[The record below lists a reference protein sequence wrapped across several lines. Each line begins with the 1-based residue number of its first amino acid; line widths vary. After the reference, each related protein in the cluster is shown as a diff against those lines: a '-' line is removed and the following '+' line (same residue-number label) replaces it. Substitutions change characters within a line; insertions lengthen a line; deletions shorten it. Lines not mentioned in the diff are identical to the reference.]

1 MKKKFLLSCLLII
14 MAWLPSF
21 AQIQEPV
28 KFKTELKTI
37 SDTEA
42 QIVFTGNIDAGWHVY
57 STDLPSG
64 GPISA
69 TFNVEKIQGAELMG
83 KLTPQGKEIENFDKV
98 FEMKLRYFE
107 NTATFVQKF
116 KITDA
121 SYQIEGYLEYGAC
134 NDENCL
140 PPTEVPFSFSG
151 KGNAATATVAT
162 SETKAET
169 VNQPAA
175 ENSVA
180 EATAIDSAATVAL
193 SDNETSVQ
201 DYWTPVI
208 KELNSYGE
216 TTSQQDR
223 SWIYIFFAGFIGG
236 LLALFTPCVWPIIPM
251 TVSFFLKRSKDKKK
265 GIRDAWTYGASIVVI
280 YVALGLAI
288 TLIFGASALNA
299 LSTNAVFNILFCLML
314 IIFAASFFG
323 AFELTLPSKWSNAV
337 DSKAEQTSGLLS
349 IFLMAFTLSLVSFS
363 CTGPIIGFLLVEVST
378 TGSVIA
384 PAIGMLGFAIALA
397 LPFTLFA
404 MFPSWLKSMP
414 KSGGWMNVIKVTLGF
429 LELAFALKFLSVA
442 DLAYGW
448 RILDRETFLALWI
461 VIFGLLGFYLLGK
474 IKFPHDD
481 DDNTT
486 SVPRFFM
493 ALISLAFA
501 VYMVP
506 GLWGAPLKAVS
517 AFAPPMTTQDF
528 NLYNNEVH
536 AKFDDYDAG
545 MEYAKRNG
553 KPVMLD
559 FTGYGCVNCR
569 KMEAAVWTDPKVS
582 KLMTDDYVLITLYVD
597 NKEPL
602 PDHIKVMENGKKRTL
617 RTVGDKWSYLQRSKF
632 GANAQPFYVLI
643 DNEGKPL
650 NKSYSYDED
659 IDKYVDFLQTGLD
672 NYKKEKYDKG
682 FASAFQYLE
691 IRLKSNRRKEEHHA
705 DFF

>member
-1 MKKKFLLSCLLII
+1 MRKILSICLLLI
-14 MAWLPSF
+14 AVVAQ

-28 KFKTELKTI
+28 KFKSELKTLVAG
-37 SDTEA
+37 EA
-42 QIVFTGNIDAGWHVY
+42 EIVFTATIDKGWHVY
-57 STDLPSG
+57 STDLGEG

-69 TFNVEKIQGAELMG
+69 TFNVEKISGATVVG
-83 KLTPQGKEIENFDKV
+83 KLQPKGKEIASYDKL
-98 FEMKLRYFE
+98 FEMNVRYFE
-107 NTATFVQKF
+107 STAQFVQKL
-116 KITDA
+116 KLTGGD
-121 SYQIEGYLEYGAC
+121 YKIEGFLEFGAC

-140 PPTEVPFSFSG
+140 PPTQVEFNFSG
-151 KGNAATATVAT
+151 KAEAAKGAAAATPAEKVTAPVE
-162 SETKAET
+162 ETKPET
-169 VNQPAA
+169 QPASQTETPA
-175 ENSVA
+175 DTASTGIIGGADGPTDINVA
-180 EATAIDSAATVAL
+180 GNIDL
-193 SDNETSVQ
+193 
-201 DYWTPVI
+201 WKPVI
-208 KELNSYGE
+208 NDLQSYGE
-216 TTSQQDR
+216 TTSQDDM
-223 SWIYIFFAGFIGG
+223 SWIYIFITGFLGG

-280 YVALGLAI
+280 YVTLGLAI

-314 IIFAASFFG
+314 VVFAASFFG

-337 DSKAEQTSGLLS
+337 DSKAEATGGLLS

-363 CTGPIIGFLLVEVST
+363 CTGPIIGFLLVQVST
-378 TGSVIA
+378 TGSVVA

-404 MFPSWLKSMP
+404 LFPSWLKSMP

-448 RILDRETFLALWI
+448 RILDRETFLALW
-461 VIFGLLGFYLLGK
+461 VVLFALLGFYLLGK

-481 DDNTT
+481 DDTK
-486 SVPRFFM
+486 VGVGRFFM
-493 ALISLAFA
+493 ALFSLAFA

-517 AFAPPMTTQDF
+517 AFAPPMQTQDF

-536 AKFDDYDAG
+536 AKFDDYDLG
-545 MEYAKRNG
+545 MEYARQHG

-569 KMEAAVWTDPKVS
+569 KMELAVWTDSKVS
-582 KLMTDDYVLITLYVD
+582 DIINNDYVLITLYVD
-597 NKEPL
+597 NKTPL
-602 PDHIKVMENGKKRTL
+602 TSPVKVTENGRERTL
-617 RTVGDKWSYLQRSKF
+617 RTVGDKWSYLQRVKF

-643 DNEGKPL
+643 DNEGRPL

-659 IDKYVDFLQTGLD
+659 IPKYIEFLQTGLE
-672 NYKKEKYDKG
+672 NYKKGK
-682 FASAFQYLE
+682 
-691 IRLKSNRRKEEHHA
+691 
-705 DFF
+705 

>member
-1 MKKKFLLSCLLII
+1 MKKILSICLLLI
-14 MAWLPSF
+14 AVVAQ

-28 KFKTELKTI
+28 KFKSELKTLAAG
-37 SDTEA
+37 EA
-42 QIVFTGNIDAGWHVY
+42 EIVFTATIDKGWHVY
-57 STDLPSG
+57 STDLGDG

-69 TFNVEKIQGAELMG
+69 TFNVEKISGATVVG
-83 KLTPQGKEIENFDKV
+83 KLQPKGKEIASYDKL
-98 FEMKLRYFE
+98 FEMNVRYFE
-107 NTATFVQKF
+107 STAQFVQKL
-116 KITDA
+116 KLTGGD
-121 SYQIEGYLEYGAC
+121 YKIEGFLEYGAC

-140 PPTEVPFSFSG
+140 PPTQVEFNFSG
-151 KGNAATATVAT
+151 KAEAAKGTAAATPAEKVTAPAEEAKPETQPVSQTETPADTASTGIIGGADGPTDINVAGD
-162 SETKAET
+162 
-169 VNQPAA
+169 
-175 ENSVA
+175 
-180 EATAIDSAATVAL
+180 IDL
-193 SDNETSVQ
+193 
-201 DYWTPVI
+201 WKPVI
-208 KELNSYGE
+208 NDLQSYGE
-216 TTSQQDR
+216 TTSQEDM
-223 SWIYIFFAGFIGG
+223 SWFYIFITGFLGG

-280 YVALGLAI
+280 YVTLGLAI

-314 IIFAASFFG
+314 VVFAASFFG

-337 DSKAEQTSGLLS
+337 DSKAEATSGLLS

-363 CTGPIIGFLLVEVST
+363 CTGPIIGFLLVQVST
-378 TGSVIA
+378 TGSVVA

-404 MFPSWLKSMP
+404 LFPSWLKSMP

-461 VIFGLLGFYLLGK
+461 VLFALLGFYLLGK

-481 DDNTT
+481 DDTK
-486 SVPRFFM
+486 VGVGRFFM
-493 ALISLAFA
+493 ALFSLAFA

-517 AFAPPMTTQDF
+517 AFAPPMQTQDF

-536 AKFDDYDAG
+536 AKFDDYDLG
-545 MEYAKRNG
+545 MEYARQHG

-569 KMEAAVWTDPKVS
+569 KMELAVWTDSKVS
-582 KLMTDDYVLITLYVD
+582 DIINNDYVLITLYVD
-597 NKEPL
+597 NKTPL
-602 PDHIKVMENGKKRTL
+602 TSPVKVTENGRERTL
-617 RTVGDKWSYLQRSKF
+617 RTVGDKWSYLQRVKF

-643 DNEGKPL
+643 DNEGRPL

-659 IDKYVDFLQTGLD
+659 IPKYIEFLQTGLE
-672 NYKKEKYDKG
+672 NYKKGK
-682 FASAFQYLE
+682 
-691 IRLKSNRRKEEHHA
+691 
-705 DFF
+705 